1 MLLGGRKWQMALC
14 WASSSCF
21 KVLFSLFA
29 AKEDEILRQKAQK
42 TKMGQ
47 IMIRGAYKDNQLYSK
62 RN

>member
-1 MLLGGRKWQMALC
+1 MALC